1 MTTLAKRLLGGVVTV
16 AFCAAPIITFAAA
29 DARPGTRGGSSAS
42 VSSGAR
48 GGGGA
53 SRGGGSASRGGQRSA
68 GAGSAG
74 ANRGANATGGGNT
87 TRTASAS
94 GNRNVNSN
102 RNTNVNNVNNVN
114 VNRNVNVNGNG
125 NGNWDNDWDDDW
137 EPTGRGLAVVG
148 TAAVVGAIVRQ
159 PPANC
164 VPVNV
169 NGVTYSQCGSTWYQ
183 PQYSGS
189 QVQYVVVN
197 APQ

>member
-1 MTTLAKRLLGGVVTV
+1 MTCLARKLLGGVVTV
-16 AFCAAPIITFAAA
+16 AICASPIIAFAAA

-42 VSSGAR
+42 VSAGAR
-48 GGGGA
+48 GGSG
-53 SRGGGSASRGGQRSA
+53 ASRGGQRSA

-74 ANRGANATGGGNT
+74 ANRGANATRGGNMT
-87 TRTASAS
+87 GTASA
-94 GNRNVNSN
+94 NRNCNVN

-114 VNRNVNVNGNG
+114 VNRNVNVNANG

-183 PQYSGS
+183 PQYAGS
-189 QVQYVVVN
+189 QVQYVVV
-197 APQ
+197 APPQ